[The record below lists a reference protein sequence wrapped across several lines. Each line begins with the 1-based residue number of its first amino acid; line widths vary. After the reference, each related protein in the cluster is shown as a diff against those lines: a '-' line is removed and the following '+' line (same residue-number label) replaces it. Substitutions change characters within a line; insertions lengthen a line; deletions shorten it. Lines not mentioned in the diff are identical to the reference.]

1 MATSRPATCP
11 VWERLTELFSLAVLL
26 FSMFMLQHP
35 PEGKKERDLDLFDLE
50 AIHRLYGT
58 EPVFIFDPDNDT
70 NRPVPG
76 LHDHGLIY
84 WSLYPT
90 FFKRL
95 FVEAFTQGLHNPQE
109 RVRESI
115 WHQGLIRLH
124 DALIACLSCGAK
136 NFYDGERLQQTG
148 GTLARCWVCQQPVP
162 LPPRIRLGQAVVML
176 NQHTRL
182 YRHHIDINRH
192 FDFSHPVAEVTRH
205 PSDPTIWGLQNVST
219 ERWVSIPTCGSA
231 YAVPPG
237 RTITPASG
245 SRIEFGTSE
254 GEIRV

>member
-124 DALIACLSCGAK
+124 DALIACPSCGAE

-182 YRHHIDINRH
+182 YPHHIDINRH

-237 RTITPASG
+237 RTITLASG